1 MKKLKNILIVLL
13 IILGIGYYLSPR
25 GRIDVEAFSMDNA
38 KIPLTFD
45 GYRIVQISD
54 LHNKDWSKD
63 DKLKNLVQEVE
74 PDIIVITGDLI
85 DSRKPE
91 PEVAYDFIK
100 SIKDISPIYYVTGN
114 HEFYLGAE
122 EIVNELKTLGVQVLL
137 DEVVDLEKDGEVIKL
152 IGFNDPTFGGESY
165 MDPAEAIVD
174 HKFSNFNLKDEDYKI
189 LLSHRPELF
198 ETYVNNKVDLALTGH
213 AHGGQIVLPFVG
225 GLIAPDQGFFPKYRD
240 GQYDKDET
248 SMIVSR
254 GLGDSILPVRINNN
268 YHLVLVE
275 LKSKP

>member
-1 MKKLKNILIVLL
+1 MKKLKILVIVLL
-13 IILGIGYYLSPR
+13 IFLGIGYYLSPR
-25 GRIDVEAFSMDNA
+25 ERIDVEAFSMDNA
-38 KIPLTFD
+38 KIPKSFN

-54 LHNKDWSKD
+54 LHNKDWSKN
-63 DKLKNLVQEVE
+63 DKLKKLVQELE
-74 PDIIVITGDLI
+74 PNIIVITGDLI
-85 DSRKPE
+85 DSRKPK
-91 PEVAYDFIK
+91 PEIAYDFIK
-100 SIKDISPIYYVTGN
+100 SIKDIAPIYYVTGN
-114 HEFYLGAE
+114 HEYYLGGQK
-122 EIVNELKTLGVQVLL
+122 IVDQLNKLGVRVLL
-137 DEVVDLEKDGEVIKL
+137 DEVIDLEKDGEVIKL

-174 HKFSNFNLKDEDYKI
+174 SKFNNLNLKDEDYKI

-240 GQYDKDET
+240 GQYDKDGT

>member
-1 MKKLKNILIVLL
+1 MKKLKIILIVLL

-25 GRIDVEAFSMDNA
+25 GRIDVEAFSMGNA
-38 KIPLTFD
+38 KIPPTFD

-54 LHNKDWSKD
+54 LHNKDWSKN
-63 DKLKNLVQEVE
+63 DKLKNLVKEFE

-85 DSRKPE
+85 DSRNPK

-122 EIVNELKTLGVQVLL
+122 EIVNELKTLGVKVLL
-137 DEVVDLEKDGEVIKL
+137 DEVVDLEKDGEVVKL
-152 IGFNDPTFGGESY
+152 IGLNDPTFGGESY

>member
-1 MKKLKNILIVLL
+1 MKKLKIILIVLL

-38 KIPLTFD
+38 KIPPTFD

-54 LHNKDWSKD
+54 LHNKDWSKN
-63 DKLKNLVQEVE
+63 DKLKNLVKEFE

-85 DSRKPE
+85 DSRNPK

-122 EIVNELKTLGVQVLL
+122 EIVNELKTLGVKVLL
-137 DEVVDLEKDGEVIKL
+137 DEVVDLEKDGEVVKL
-152 IGFNDPTFGGESY
+152 IGLNDPTFGGESY

>member
-63 DKLKNLVQEVE
+63 DKLKNLVQELE

-122 EIVNELKTLGVQVLL
+122 KIVNELKTLGVQVLL

-152 IGFNDPTFGGESY
+152 IGLNDPTFGGESY
-165 MDPAEAIVD
+165 MDPAEAILD
-174 HKFSNFNLKDEDYKI
+174 YKFKNLNLKDEDYKL

-213 AHGGQIVLPFVG
+213 AHGGQIVLSFVG